1 MERAPRESRTRWSRR
16 VDRQPTSPL
25 AATPLDDAWIGANPL
40 PQPRGEVDKNS
51 RGRIL
56 VVGGCLDVP
65 GGVRLTAEASLR
77 AGAGKVRVATV
88 QAAAIAIGTLLPE
101 AAVLALPTNAQGDID
116 AAACDLEEHLPA
128 FDAVVVGPAMSCHEE
143 ASRLVT
149 SILAFPGWDAGL
161 VIDAAALMAL
171 TPLAAT
177 LRRRA
182 SPTIL
187 TPHIGEMA
195 ALIEWD
201 VDAIGRDGVGAVREA
216 ARRYGAIAVL
226 KGGTSLIAD
235 PSGALY
241 AYDSGNIGLA
251 TGGSGDVLAG
261 IVAALLARG
270 CSPLSATLWSVWLHG
285 EAGRRC
291 AETIGPLGFLASDL
305 LKVIPQCLPCN
316 RRRTANSWRSDPP

>member
-1 MERAPRESRTRWSRR
+1 MARVLQVNRTRWSRH
-16 VDRQPTSPL
+16 VDRQPSSPL
-25 AATPLDDAWIGANPL
+25 AATPLDDAWIQANPL
-40 PQPRGEVDKNS
+40 PQPCGEVDKNS

-65 GGVRLTAEASLR
+65 GGIRLTAEASLR

-88 QAAAIAIGTLLPE
+88 HPAAIAIGALLPE
-101 AAVLALPTNAQGDID
+101 AAVLALPTDAQGDID
-116 AAACDLEEHLPA
+116 AAACDMEEHLPA
-128 FDAVVVGPAMSCHEE
+128 FDAVVVGPAMSCHHQ
-143 ASRLVT
+143 ASRLVA
-149 SILAFPGWDAGL
+149 SMLAFPRWDAGL

-171 TPLAAT
+171 SPLAAT
-177 LRRRA
+177 LRKRT
-182 SPTIL
+182 SPAIL

-201 VDAIGRDGVGAVREA
+201 VDAIESDGPGAVREA
-216 ARRYGAIAVL
+216 ARRYGAIAAL

-241 AYDSGNIGLA
+241 TYDSGNIGLA

-270 CSPLSATLWSVWLHG
+270 CSPLSATLWSIWLHG

-291 AETIGPLGFLASDL
+291 AKTIGALGFLASDL
-305 LKVIPQCLPCN
+305 LKVIPQCLPSN
-316 RRRTANSWRSDPP
+316 PA